1 MTPSETDL
9 FGGLLSTPPKPERG
23 RKAIAFESRPLADRM
38 RPQNLDELLGQD
50 DIIGPD
56 TLLRKAIQGGQV
68 PSLILWGPPGSGKT
82 SLAMLLAKH
91 ARARF
96 CVLSAV
102 SAGVKDIRAVVE
114 EAELHLSRSTT
125 RTILFIDEIHRFNK
139 SQQDALL
146 PHVEQGLLTLIG
158 ATTENPSFEV
168 NSALLSRCRVYV
180 LKPLTRENLLQ
191 LLQRALSDP
200 EKGFGSL
207 AIEVAPRALET
218 LADASHGDARTALN
232 ALEMAVIAD
241 PQRPLSL
248 SSELLLEA
256 LQKKA
261 LLYDKDG
268 EEHFNLISA
277 FHKSLRGSAP
287 DAALYWLARM
297 LAAGEEPLYVARRM
311 VRFASEDI
319 GNADPQA
326 LPLALAGMNAY
337 HALGSPEGE
346 LALAQVALYLSTA
359 PKSNA
364 VYTAFNEASRTAR
377 DKGPLPPPLTIRNAP
392 TALMKDLGYGKGYLY
407 DHDSPEG
414 YLPQEYFP
422 EGLEGTCFYHPKPR
436 GFEREIIKRLDYWRS
451 LREQTTED
459 PTSTA

>member
-1 MTPSETDL
+1 MSDQVDL
-9 FGGLLSTPPKPERG
+9 FGEIFPDKRKETGSKVQQTAPPS
-23 RKAIAFESRPLADRM
+23 FHPLADRM
-38 RPQNLDELLGQD
+38 RPASLDELIGQD
-50 DIIGPD
+50 AIVGPG
-56 TLLRKAIQGGQV
+56 TLLRRAVEGGNV

-82 SLAMLLAKH
+82 SLAMLLAQHSH
-91 ARARF
+91 AHF
-96 CVLSAV
+96 TTLSAV
-102 SAGVKDIRAVVE
+102 SAGVKDIRTVVE
-114 EAELHLSRSTT
+114 EARHRLNASGT

-146 PHVEQGLLTLIG
+146 PHVERGLLTLIG

-180 LKPLTRENLLQ
+180 LKPLEEGEVHLL
-191 LLQRALSDP
+191 LERALLDK
-200 EKGFGSL
+200 ERGFGKDPIQSTPEALKAL
-207 AIEVAPRALET
+207 AQAC
-218 LADASHGDARTALN
+218 HGDARTALN
-232 ALEMAVIAD
+232 ALEMAVVATSE
-241 PQRPLSL
+241 RPLEL
-248 SSELLLEA
+248 TTELLLEA

-277 FHKSLRGSAP
+277 FHKSLRGSDP

-311 VRFASEDI
+311 IRFASEDI

-326 LPLALAGMNAY
+326 LPLTLAAMNSY

-346 LALAQVALYLSTA
+346 LALAQAALYLATA

-364 VYTAFNEASRTAR
+364 AYVAFGEAMRVAQE
-377 DKGPLPPPLTIRNAP
+377 KGPLPPPLTIRNAP
-392 TALMKDLGYGKGYLY
+392 TRLMKTLGYGKGYLY

-422 EGLEGTCFYHPKPR
+422 EGLEGTRFYHPVPR
-436 GFEREIIKRLDYWRS
+436 GFEREIIKRMEYWRN
-451 LREQTTED
+451 LREKKE
-459 PTSTA
+459 S